1 MSLAIFDLDNTLIGG
16 DSDYLWGEFLCDEG
30 IISDRQSF
38 EKKNDYF
45 YQQYE
50 LGSLDIYAWAE
61 FSFEILSHYS
71 INELEAFHLKFMAQ
85 KIEPIFLQKA
95 QDCINNHKENG
106 DTVLVIT
113 ASNTFVTAPIVKRY
127 GINHLL
133 ATEPEIV
140 SGRYTG
146 KVSGIP
152 CFKSGKI
159 ENLMPWLERN
169 GESLKDSTFYS
180 DSHNDLPLLELV
192 ENPVVVNAD
201 KILAKMAQTKGWDIL
216 NWRYS
221 FNDKCQSQQVRPK
234 VPVC

>member
-71 INELEAFHLKFMAQ
+71 INELEAFHHKFMAQ
-85 KIEPIFLQKA
+85 KIEPIFLEKA
-95 QDCINNHKENG
+95 QDCINSHKKNG

-127 GINHLL
+127 GINHLI

-169 GESLKDSTFYS
+169 SESLKDSTFYS

-192 ENPVVVNAD
+192 DNPVAVNAD
-201 KILAKMAQTKGWDIL
+201 KILAKIAQTNGWDIL
-216 NWRYS
+216 NWR
-221 FNDKCQSQQVRPK
+221 
-234 VPVC
+234 

>member
-38 EKKNDYF
+38 EKKNNYF

-50 LGSLDIYAWAE
+50 LGLLDIYAWAE

-85 KIEPIFLQKA
+85 KIEPILLEKA
-95 QDCINNHKENG
+95 QDCINSHKKNG

-127 GINHLL
+127 GINHLI

-192 ENPVVVNAD
+192 DNPVAVNAD
-201 KILAKMAQTKGWDIL
+201 KILTKIAEKKGWKVF
-216 NWRYS
+216 NWR
-221 FNDKCQSQQVRPK
+221 
-234 VPVC
+234 